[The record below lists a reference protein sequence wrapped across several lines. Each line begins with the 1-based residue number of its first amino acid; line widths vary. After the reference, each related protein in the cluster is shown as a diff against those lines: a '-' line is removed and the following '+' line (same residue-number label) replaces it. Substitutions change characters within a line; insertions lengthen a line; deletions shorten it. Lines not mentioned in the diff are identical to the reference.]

1 MRHSVVRSATLPKL
15 NQFVSSFLGELY
27 LQSLMQGN
35 LTRQEAVVVNE
46 RLLKA
51 IKPKH
56 LAQNAVTEVRCNK
69 LPKDRLT
76 LRVEGLDTRDAN
88 TLVTNY
94 YQAGT
99 GTIALH
105 ATMETIVMMMEEP
118 VFDTL
123 RTQEQLGYQVSI
135 QLRNTHGVLGVSVT
149 VNTQATKFTPEHVD
163 ERIGVFFENFM
174 AKELTEERVAEAV
187 AALVKQKLRA
197 DVTLEE
203 EVELIFL

>member
-1 MRHSVVRSATLPKL
+1 M
-15 NQFVSSFLGELY
+15 G
-27 LQSLMQGN
+27 
-35 LTRQEAVVVNE
+35 
-46 RLLKA
+46 
-51 IKPKH
+51 
-56 LAQNAVTEVRCNK
+56 VTEGRCNK

-94 YQAGT
+94 YQADK
-99 GTIALH
+99 GTITLH

-123 RTQEQLGYQVSI
+123 RTQEQLGYHVSI

-163 ERIGVFFENFM
+163 ERIEAFLAN
-174 AKELTEERVAEAV
+174 ELTEEKVAGAV

-203 EVELIFL
+203 EVDTVSSLHLSSYVINFPG

>member
-1 MRHSVVRSATLPKL
+1 M
-15 NQFVSSFLGELY
+15 
-27 LQSLMQGN
+27 
-35 LTRQEAVVVNE
+35 
-46 RLLKA
+46 KA

-56 LAQNAVTEVRCNK
+56 LDPNAVTEVRCNK

-94 YQAGT
+94 YQADR

-135 QLRNTHGVLGVSVT
+135 QLRNTHGVLGISVT

-163 ERIGVFFENFM
+163 ERIEVFFENFV

-203 EVELIFL
+203 EVEYFHFLCD